1 MPFKDV
7 LGQIVASTRGGVG
20 AVLVDDEGE
29 AVDVFTHGDSYEI
42 RLAGAH
48 HGIILTLLE
57 EAMKR
62 SGNGNRLHSLSIKA
76 QRLNYT
82 IMPVQDGLFVV
93 LMQDETGIPSQGMRV
108 LKNSVRDIAAL
119 I

>member
-7 LGQIVASTRGGVG
+7 LGLIVQSVRGGVG
-20 AVLVDDEGE
+20 AILVDNEGE

-48 HGIILTLLE
+48 HGIIIALLE

-62 SGNGNRLHSLSIKA
+62 TENGDSLQGLSIKSE
-76 QRLNYT
+76 RLIYT
-82 IMPVQDGLFVV
+82 MMPVQEGLFVV

-108 LKNSVRDIAAL
+108 LQESVRDIAAL

>member
-1 MPFKDV
+1 MPFKDI
-7 LGQIVASTRGGVG
+7 LGLIVESVRGGVG
-20 AVLVDDEGE
+20 AILVDDEGE
-29 AVDVFTHGDSYEI
+29 AVDVFTHGDSYDI

-62 SGNGNRLHSLSIKA
+62 SQNGDSLQGLAIKSE
-76 QRLNYT
+76 RLNYT
-82 IMPVQDGLFVV
+82 IMPVQEGLFVV
-93 LMQDETGIPSQGMRV
+93 LMQDETGIPSQGMRI
-108 LKNSVRDIAAL
+108 LKDAVQDIAAL